1 MKVQDLT
8 DAVANGQTGVSHSKE
23 IISPLKQILIQRNDC
38 EMATLV
44 DNLKNIDKAIR
55 MIKELDDEAT
65 QEDWCSTELS
75 KNEQSRTTLADD
87 ASNLKNL
94 ENPMIHFAVNEQSER
109 FAPHGS
115 IKAVLQTIDKMLVA
129 LVEEEKS
136 DIIERDASQT
146 MGKSITDKNEDE
158 SLKGVEGDSIHDFAT
173 LPSGRTVTVKPEG
186 YAAPCGHERVSAD
199 STCLV

>member
-8 DAVANGQTGVSHSKE
+8 DAVANGQTGVSRSKE

-55 MIKELDDEAT
+55 MIKELVDKFTEQVNDEAT

-87 ASNLKNL
+87 AC
-94 ENPMIHFAVNEQSER
+94 
-109 FAPHGS
+109 
-115 IKAVLQTIDKMLVA
+115 
-129 LVEEEKS
+129 
-136 DIIERDASQT
+136 
-146 MGKSITDKNEDE
+146 
-158 SLKGVEGDSIHDFAT
+158 
-173 LPSGRTVTVKPEG
+173 VKPQEPG
-186 YAAPCGHERVSAD
+186 KPDDTFC
-199 STCLV
+199 CQ